1 MCGRYVLVADPNII
15 QQTFDLDSVES
26 GIDFGARYNIAPT
39 QMVPVIT
46 NEHPKALELY
56 RWGLIPSWAKEESI
70 GNKLINA
77 RADGVAEKPS
87 FRSAF
92 KRRRCLVPATG
103 FYEWQKG
110 DGKTKTPMFI
120 HLKDQDVFAFAGL
133 WEVWHSTDGDELR
146 TFTII
151 TTDANDFMRPIHDR
165 MPIILHKKDYD
176 LWLDPG
182 EVPAG
187 KLQPLLKP
195 YESSKMT
202 AYEVSRAVN
211 TPMID
216 EPQLIEPVA

>member
-1 MCGRYVLVADPNII
+1 MCGRFVLVADPNII
-15 QQTFDLDSVES
+15 QQAFDLDTT
-26 GIDFGARYNIAPT
+26 IDFGARYNIAPT

-46 NEHPKALELY
+46 NEHPKTLDLY

-87 FRSAF
+87 FRNAF

-110 DGKTKTPMFI
+110 EGKTKTPMFI
-120 HLKDQDVFAFAGL
+120 HPTDQDVFAFAGL
-133 WEVWHSTDGDELR
+133 WEVWHNSNGDELR

-165 MPIILHKKDYD
+165 MPVILHKADYD
-176 LWLDPG
+176 LWLEPG
-182 EVPAG
+182 EVPAV
-187 KLQPLLKP
+187 KLQPLLRP

-211 TPMID
+211 TPSID
-216 EPQLIEPVA
+216 EPDLIQPVA

>member
-15 QQTFDLDSVES
+15 QQSFNLDTIIE
-26 GIDFGARYNIAPT
+26 FAPRYNIAPT
-39 QMVPVIT
+39 QYVPVIT
-46 NEHPKALELY
+46 NERPKALDLY
-56 RWGLIPSWAKEESI
+56 RWGLIPSWAKDESI
-70 GNKLINA
+70 GNKMINA

-87 FRSAF
+87 YRSAF

-120 HLKDQDVFAFAGL
+120 HPTDQDVFAFAGL
-133 WEVWHSTDGDELR
+133 WEVWHSSDGSELR

-165 MPIILHKKDYD
+165 MPVILHKADYD
-176 LWLDPG
+176 LWLEPG
-182 EVPAG
+182 EVPAA
-187 KLQPLLKP
+187 KLQPLLRG